1 LDVEATRRRAEWML
15 DRQRVSR
22 KLLGI
27 HKRSA
32 SGPVLALS
40 LLDVGSR
47 FDRAPR
53 QQLPVRGAL
62 GRRRRCRRTRFDLK
76 RAACVL
82 VGQCDM
88 QADVM

>member
-1 LDVEATRRRAEWML
+1 ML

-40 LLDVGSR
+40 LSAGLDVGTR